1 MSQMRDNVTPQS
13 VQSSGGPQWDPSGNF
28 RGSCYS
34 LRSVTRNIAAGRL
47 WCCNMFL
54 RHLTRFRSF
63 SRRHGRISM
72 GALEGT
78 SDTNLREM
86 RVSTSLP
93 SNFHASSIPFR
104 NSTWGP
110 VEMPCSSSLLIPINL
125 LRRVKNLFPLVI
137 FDPLPLMSRY
147 ANNRFLS
154 ISRIRTSSMT
164 RLAHEQTRLA
174 HEQEFARPSHQ
185 TRKPFYIT
193 SRRQINPVLRENYA
207 SES

>member
-1 MSQMRDNVTPQS
+1 
-13 VQSSGGPQWDPSGNF
+13 
-28 RGSCYS
+28 
-34 LRSVTRNIAAGRL
+34 
-47 WCCNMFL
+47 
-54 RHLTRFRSF
+54 
-63 SRRHGRISM
+63 M

-86 RVSTSLP
+86 RVSTSLS

-110 VEMPCSSSLLIPINL
+110 VEMPCSSSLLIPISL
-125 LRRVKNLFPLVI
+125 LRRIKNLFLSVI

-154 ISRIRTSSMT
+154 LSRIRTSSMT

-207 SES
+207 SESVVNDDPASFESGSDLLRTNGQIWSRPLYVLPKFYILLYEKLREEHLVP

>member
-1 MSQMRDNVTPQS
+1 
-13 VQSSGGPQWDPSGNF
+13 
-28 RGSCYS
+28 
-34 LRSVTRNIAAGRL
+34 
-47 WCCNMFL
+47 
-54 RHLTRFRSF
+54 
-63 SRRHGRISM
+63 M

-154 ISRIRTSSMT
+154 LSRIRTSSM
-164 RLAHEQTRLA
+164 TRLA

-207 SES
+207 SESVVNDDPASFESGSDLLRTNGQIWSRPLYVFPKFYIFFCTKN